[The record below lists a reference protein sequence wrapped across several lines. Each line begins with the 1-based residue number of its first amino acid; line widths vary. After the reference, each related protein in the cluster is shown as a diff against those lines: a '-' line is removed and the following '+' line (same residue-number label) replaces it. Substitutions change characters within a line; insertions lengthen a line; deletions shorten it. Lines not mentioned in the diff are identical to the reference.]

1 MLFLLTLIRIKYAK
15 NRDLLVSLR
24 IGKDG
29 VTNSLIK
36 ELDAQ
41 LRSKNIIKLKAN
53 KQILGS
59 SEQRNTVFLDLANY
73 TNSSL
78 IFQRGNVAVYWRSK

>member
-1 MLFLLTLIRIKYAK
+1 MMKAPLHIIKYAK

-29 VTNSLIK
+29 VTDSLIK

-53 KQILGS
+53 KQILAS
-59 SEQRNTVFLDLANY
+59 SEQRNTVFLDLANS

-78 IFQRGNVAVYWRSK
+78 IFQRGNVAVYWRPK

>member
-1 MLFLLTLIRIKYAK
+1 MIKPPPYVIKYAK

-59 SEQRNTVFLDLANY
+59 SEQRNTVFLDLANS

-78 IFQRGNVAVYWRSK
+78 IFQRGNVAVYWRPK

>member
-1 MLFLLTLIRIKYAK
+1 MIKPPPYIIKYTK

-59 SEQRNTVFLDLANY
+59 SEQRNTVFLDLANS

>member
-1 MLFLLTLIRIKYAK
+1 MCIR
-15 NRDLLVSLR
+15 DSSLR

-59 SEQRNTVFLDLANY
+59 SEQRNTVFLDLANS